1 MKNIR
6 TKLHFHLAPFSTCWH
21 TYSQQKLMK
30 MEVVGLFVLG
40 LSSLSDKGCGE
51 GSIICVEESRD
62 EDTMEDDR
70 NKLCEIGTLSNY

>member
-1 MKNIR
+1 
-6 TKLHFHLAPFSTCWH
+6 
-21 TYSQQKLMK
+21 MK